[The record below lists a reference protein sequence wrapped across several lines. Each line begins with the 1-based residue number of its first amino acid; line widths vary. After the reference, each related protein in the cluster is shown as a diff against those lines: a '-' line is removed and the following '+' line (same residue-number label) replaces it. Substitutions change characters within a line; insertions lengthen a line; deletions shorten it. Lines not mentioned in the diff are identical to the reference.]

1 MIIENIPDI
10 QCLTP
15 KEKAILAR
23 ELWAEAGDVKYQ
35 ISDDAG
41 HSAVIEERWR
51 EFLGDPE
58 SSIPWDQVK
67 QKIEKR
73 IKDDRGT

>member
-1 MIIENIPDI
+1 MIIEKIPDI
-10 QCLTP
+10 QHLTP

-23 ELWAEAGDVKYQ
+23 ELWAEASDVDYR

-41 HSAVIEERWR
+41 HGTFLEERWQ

-58 SSIPWDQVK
+58 SSIPWEEVK
-67 QKIEKR
+67 RKMENQIR
-73 IKDDRGT
+73 DDREA